1 MDFLMEKK
9 YETCIWVITPGGLK
23 ISEAL
28 RAGLNHCDVRV
39 SDRIA
44 DSFEIKKKF
53 PVFKSLPLEMARC
66 FNLYKRHIC
75 VFSTGIAVRVIAPIL
90 ISKLDDP
97 AVVVIDDKARH
108 AISLVSGHLG
118 GANALAIEAADIT
131 GARPVI
137 TTATD
142 VNGLPSIDMIAGK
155 QGLVIENPSM
165 IKKINMAFLC
175 GEKIHLVDPMN
186 FVKHCLTENFF
197 LSDSK
202 GLGVFCSD
210 RIEPVSRETLILRP
224 PSLVAGIGCNRGTTK
239 EELMAFL
246 EAAFKEKKLSLKS
259 LSKIATVGV
268 KQDEKGILDLARE
281 LEISIV
287 FYGRDELNSVK
298 NITKPSEMVEKHLGV
313 KSVCEAAAILASSR
327 GNLIV
332 PKIIRK
338 NATLALA
345 RKNQG
350 FL

>member
-1 MDFLMEKK
+1 MEKN
-9 YETCIWVITPGGLK
+9 YRTCIWVITPGGLK
-23 ISEAL
+23 ISQVL
-28 RAGLNHCDVRV
+28 MAGLNSCDVRV
-39 SDRIA
+39 SKRIA
-44 DSFEIKKKF
+44 DAFEFKSDF
-53 PVFKSLPLEMARC
+53 SVFKSLPLEMARC
-66 FNLYKRHIC
+66 FNLYERHIC
-75 VFSTGIAVRVIAPIL
+75 VFSTGIAVRVIAPSL

-118 GANALAIEAADIT
+118 GANALAIEASDLT
-131 GARPVI
+131 GALPVI

-155 QGLVIENPSM
+155 QGLIIENPSM

-175 GEKIHLVDPMN
+175 GEKIHLIDPMSY
-186 FVKHCLTENFF
+186 VKPCLSENFF

-202 GLGVFCSD
+202 GVGVFCSD

-259 LSKIATVGV
+259 LSKIATVDL
-268 KQDEKGILDLARE
+268 KQDEKGMLDLAQE
-281 LEISIV
+281 LGIPIV
-287 FYGRDELNSVK
+287 FYGRDELNSIK
-298 NITKPSEMVEKHLGV
+298 NIIKPSKMVEKHLGV

-332 PKIIRK
+332 PKMIKK